1 MEDATYIHLFLTP
14 REGGGRC
21 FSCKKYPDRNPYKE
35 AIYKQVMRGWGANV
49 KVSFWEVYCVRAHT
63 IYLAFAH
70 NIPRTRTQYTLLK
83 HTIYLIEG
91 RYFSPEFSSIF
102 LPLTFM
108 KTRRG
113 VELLSA
119 LHSLIFS
126 IFGTQNP

>member
-1 MEDATYIHLFLTP
+1 
-14 REGGGRC
+14 
-21 FSCKKYPDRNPYKE
+21 
-35 AIYKQVMRGWGANV
+35 MRGAETEV
-49 KVSFWEVYCVRAHT
+49 KASFREVYCVRSHT

-91 RYFSPEFSSIF
+91 RHFSPEFSSVF
-102 LPLTFM
+102 QPLTFM
-108 KTRRG
+108 KIRRG

>member
-1 MEDATYIHLFLTP
+1 MSRHPSGRYIVC
-14 REGGGRC
+14 E
-21 FSCKKYPDRNPYKE
+21 
-35 AIYKQVMRGWGANV
+35 
-49 KVSFWEVYCVRAHT
+49 
-63 IYLAFAH
+63 
-70 NIPRTRTQYTLLK
+70 RTQYTLLK
-83 HTIYLIEG
+83 HTIYLLKG
-91 RYFSPEFSSIF
+91 RLFSPEFSSVF

>member
-1 MEDATYIHLFLTP
+1 ME
-14 REGGGRC
+14 
-21 FSCKKYPDRNPYKE
+21 
-35 AIYKQVMRGWGANV
+35 V
-49 KVSFWEVYCVRAHT
+49 KASFREVYCVRAHT
-63 IYLAFAH
+63 IYLALAH

-83 HTIYLIEG
+83 HTIYLLKG
-91 RYFSPEFSSIF
+91 RYFSPEFSAVF

-108 KTRRG
+108 ETRRG